1 VVAPVVVPEAV
12 AAPAASPAVAPALGP
27 DGLPRKRRRRG
38 GRGRRREVD
47 GVVAESGGKPASVPV
62 EIKSEGAPLLTRLK
76 DGIKGL
82 LNRLPGR
89 GRQR

>member
-1 VVAPVVVPEAV
+1 VVVVPEAV
-12 AAPAASPAVAPALGP
+12 LVPAAAPAVAPALGP

-38 GRGRRREVD
+38 GRGRRREGD
-47 GVVAESGGKPASVPV
+47 AALAETGGKPASIAV
-62 EIKSEGAPLLTRLK
+62 EIKSDGAPLLTRLK